1 MTARQFFLYLRQIF
15 KLSSAKQLQMFEA
28 SLLPHMKESD
38 RRSVIEGYR
47 QVVIPVKVDEQE
59 IEKAWNLLRKGR
71 GRYGR

>member
-1 MTARQFFLYLRQIF
+1 
-15 KLSSAKQLQMFEA
+15 
-28 SLLPHMKESD
+28 MKESD

-59 IEKAWNLLRKGR
+59 IEKAWDLLRKGR